1 MPLQKARSEAEGH
14 NSAMPPGPEHWKRVR
29 TRRRADY
36 TVLTVREDIFR
47 DPRDGRER
55 PRVILE
61 ADEWCNVLPLTRDGK
76 AVLVK
81 QFRFGSN
88 AVSLEVPGGVID
100 AGETPAAAAARELE
114 EETGYRAGRLIDVGS
129 VWANPAHFTNRVHSF
144 VGLDCDRVHDGR
156 REDGEDLVVELV
168 DRADLDGLVRDGR
181 ITHPFSVV
189 TLYLASLRDAT

>member
-1 MPLQKARSEAEGH
+1 
-14 NSAMPPGPEHWKRVR
+14 MPPEPQRWQRVR
-29 TRRRADY
+29 TTRREDY
-36 TVLTVREDIFR
+36 TVLRVREDIFL

-61 ADEWCNVLPLTRDGK
+61 ADEWCNVLPITRDGK
-76 AVLVK
+76 AVLVN

-88 AVSLEVPGGVID
+88 AISLEVPGGVVD
-100 AGETPAAAAARELE
+100 PGETPAAAAARELE
-114 EETGYRAGRLIDVGS
+114 EETGYRPGRMLDLGS

-144 VGLDCDRVHDGR
+144 LGLDCEPIHDGR
-156 REDGEDLVVELV
+156 PGVPPGDMGVPPGDMDEGEDITIELV
-168 DRADLDGLVRDGR
+168 DRADLDRLVRDGR